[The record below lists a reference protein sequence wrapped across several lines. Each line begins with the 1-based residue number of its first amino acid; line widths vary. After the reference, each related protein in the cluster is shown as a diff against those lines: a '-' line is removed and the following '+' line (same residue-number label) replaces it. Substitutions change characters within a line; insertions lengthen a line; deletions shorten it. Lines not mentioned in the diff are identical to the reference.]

1 MVLSSGDATEDNG
14 GRVSVLMALM
24 VLSASHIPP
33 LLEGTT
39 HDASPGE
46 ETQACLLPTV
56 EKTEAPTSSLPPG
69 SQEPSLG
76 ALNLDGM
83 SQRHWGRVGK
93 VPQDIH
99 DLIPGSCEC
108 KGLCR
113 CH

>member
-69 SQEPSLG
+69 SQEPSLQLASARSFESRRNVPE
-76 ALNLDGM
+76 ALG
-83 SQRHWGRVGK
+83 
-93 VPQDIH
+93 
-99 DLIPGSCEC
+99 
-108 KGLCR
+108 
-113 CH
+113 